1 MFGTRNLGLIHF
13 ACSTSPGWRFRHI
26 WRMTKLAFGSGMIV
40 RGVAFREDRWVVA
53 AEGQGTRSCSGCGE
67 TSRSRHSW
75 HVRRLQDLP
84 IQGVPA
90 TLELR
95 SGRWK
100 CRNEQCARK
109 TFAEKLAIALPFA
122 RKTRR
127 VGELVRLFGHAA
139 GGRASER
146 LLAGL
151 GMPMSDSTVLRQLQ
165 SHVRKHREPNRCA
178 RSRSMTGAG
187 AKASPTELLSLIS
200 SATWWRTC

>member
-1 MFGTRNLGLIHF
+1 
-13 ACSTSPGWRFRHI
+13 
-26 WRMTKLAFGSGMIV
+26 
-40 RGVAFREDRWVVA
+40 VAFREGRWVVA
-53 AEGQGTRSCSGCGE
+53 AEGQGARSCPGCGE
-67 TSRSRHSW
+67 TSTSRHSS

-139 GGRASER
+139 GGRVSER
-146 LLAGL
+146 SLAGV
-151 GMPMSDSTVLRQLQ
+151 GTGGARRPPG
-165 SHVRKHREPNRCA
+165 SHGGQDRA
-178 RSRSMTGAG
+178 Q
-187 AKASPTELLSLIS
+187 
-200 SATWWRTC
+200 